1 VLDFFWRNNLA
12 WFYVNKPS
20 AIFAQRPQTRQNF
33 IISSVK
39 NGAPPY
45 YFRKT
50 SSASLFLQKKIRFFS
65 EEIRR
70 CFICRNTETMLTHE
84 KNTLAALFLQK
95 KMKCLDV
102 SSEKKSST
110 SSLFLENK
118 NASVFW
124 RDQEALHFLS
134 RNTETMIT
142 EEMLVRLSISSG
154 NMLIF
159 FWRNDEVLD
168 FFWSNNLSRTLRKHA
183 ISNSWISILRLDN
196 SHYFFSD

>member
-1 VLDFFWRNNLA
+1 
-12 WFYVNKPS
+12 
-20 AIFAQRPQTRQNF
+20 
-33 IISSVK
+33 
-39 NGAPPY
+39 
-45 YFRKT
+45 
-50 SSASLFLQKKIRFFS
+50 
-65 EEIRR
+65 
-70 CFICRNTETMLTHE
+70 MLTHE

-196 SHYFFSD
+196 SHFFLINTSSSAILARQPRSGQNFWVWTHRPWPKADRTGRPPSCRPLHPGRWPKPGW